1 MVHQALETKE
11 KEYNKKKRN
20 FFQNEIN
27 RQKILFY
34 YWKSKYTYKDKLR
47 IKINLTAVQKNK
59 WLDRL

>member
-34 YWKSKYTYKDKLR
+34 YWKSKYSYKDKLR
-47 IKINLTAVQKNK
+47 IEINLTAVQKNK